1 MNKKEEN
8 LSASIIAIQ
17 FVNELQLFIDN
28 TLIPGEIRPAIFWLK
43 QRTTEELR
51 TIFFYKTENI
61 QSHMNQKLEHDRV
74 TLMKR
79 ILLFYY
85 PECEALAIKHT
96 NVSTN

>member
-8 LSASIIAIQ
+8 HPEILTK
-17 FVNELQLFIDN
+17 ELQLFINN

-43 QRTTEELR
+43 QRSTEELR
-51 TIFFYKTENI
+51 AIFFYKSDNNE
-61 QSHMNQKLEHDRV
+61 LEDDRV

-85 PECEALAIKHT
+85 PECEALAIKRT
-96 NVSTN
+96 KVSID